1 MNIDQYRQA
10 LGNHG
15 KDTKLNVS
23 NLFGNQETSGLTP
36 SQFYG
41 TALSLAYSLTDTTL
55 IEAVEQEAKEYVED
69 NVFEAAK
76 LAATLMAMNNIYYRF
91 VHLSSNPE
99 FGKLPA
105 GLRMNGMAN
114 PGVDKV
120 DFELYSL
127 AVSALNGC
135 GLCID
140 SHVQTLQKHDVST
153 QQIQTAIRLAAVL
166 NAARTAHFIE
176 TLPA

>member
-1 MNIDQYRQA
+1 MLNDYKQL
-10 LGNHG
+10 LGEHG
-15 KDTKLNVS
+15 KDTKLNLS
-23 NLFGNQETSGLTP
+23 SLFANVDTSGLTP
-36 SQFYG
+36 VQFYG
-41 TALSLAYSLTDTTL
+41 TALSLAYSLEQKAL
-55 IEAVEQEAKEYVED
+55 IEAVESEAKEHVEE
-69 NVFEAAK
+69 NVFAAAK

-91 VHLSSNPE
+91 VHLSTDKQ
-99 FGKLPA
+99 FAKLPA

-140 SHVQTLQKHDVST
+140 SHVSVLVKSEMSATA
-153 QQIQTAIRLAAVL
+153 IQTAIKLAAVL
-166 NAARTAHFIE
+166 NAAKTAY
-176 TLPA
+176 TLEQA